1 MRRGI
6 IILLFSACSTTT
18 ITPDKDLE
26 ICKLNNRILEKKL
39 DECKKEK
46 EPVEGGDLSGTL
58 IRWYRN

>member
-1 MRRGI
+1 M
-6 IILLFSACSTTT
+6 LFSACSTTT